1 MSVRPSVQQN
11 MVNSAVWSQLVC
23 FFSALRINGWMDGQ
37 KRGEIMLQQHLNFV
51 LLQISG
57 RLSYK
62 LLFFASFFAFLLM
75 LLFICSNVCFFWF
88 SATSFSFEKFV
99 KKRKKWECLLRF
111 LFKITKGGL
120 SHVPFLLNCSKKF
133 NFTWLYKYCCFIYA
147 VFLMEK

>member
-37 KRGEIMLQQHLNFV
+37 KRGKIMLQQHLNFV

-99 KKRKKWECLLRF
+99 KNVKNGNVC
-111 LFKITKGGL
+111 
-120 SHVPFLLNCSKKF
+120 
-133 NFTWLYKYCCFIYA
+133 
-147 VFLMEK
+147 

>member
-37 KRGEIMLQQHLNFV
+37 KRGKIMLQQHLNFV

-62 LLFFASFFAFLLM
+62 LLFFASFFCISVDVAIYLFERVLFLVQCNKLQ
-75 LLFICSNVCFFWF
+75 FWEICQ
-88 SATSFSFEKFV
+88 
-99 KKRKKWECLLRF
+99 KRKKWECLLKF

>member
-37 KRGEIMLQQHLNFV
+37 KRGKIMLQQHLNFV

-62 LLFFASFFAFLLM
+62 LLFFASFFCISVDVAIYLFERVLFLVQCNKLQ
-75 LLFICSNVCFFWF
+75 F
-88 SATSFSFEKFV
+88 
-99 KKRKKWECLLRF
+99 
-111 LFKITKGGL
+111 
-120 SHVPFLLNCSKKF
+120 
-133 NFTWLYKYCCFIYA
+133 
-147 VFLMEK
+147 